1 MSMGSAPLVFALL
14 YFGAGIGI
22 VIYLLVLARAF
33 VSAHERGAAALERIA
48 RKIGSPPPAESV
60 SVLDRRP

>member
-1 MSMGSAPLVFALL
+1 MGNAPLIFALF
-14 YFGAGIGI
+14 YFVAGIGI
-22 VIYLLVLARAF
+22 VIYLLLLARAF

-48 RKIGSPPPAESV
+48 DKNGSPKPVESV